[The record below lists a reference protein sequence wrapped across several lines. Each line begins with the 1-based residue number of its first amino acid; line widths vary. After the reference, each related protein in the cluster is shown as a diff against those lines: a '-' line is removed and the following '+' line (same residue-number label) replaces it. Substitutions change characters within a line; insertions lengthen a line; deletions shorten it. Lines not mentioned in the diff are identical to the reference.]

1 MEGQSIHTSAN
12 QREKL
17 KRIDM
22 QTALDIASLAGF
34 PTHDTLGNILSVV
47 WCKHSSSV
55 DKGTGVLMETSDL
68 RKILLQQLGVHI
80 STRQDLILESEAT
93 GPVVEWIV
101 QFTEEWEEVY
111 RKSVGLKYDI
121 SQRIYSAMIEAYQ
134 VLEDELVAMYG
145 GSKVNTWKQKYNNPG
160 HANFGYQ
167 KGIVRSVFREMETNY
182 QLCRLA
188 SKLLQ
193 KKEVCNKSGAYSS
206 KVQRNDVQQQ
216 VDDAIVTLRAEL
228 DRTNS
233 PFHVILQWDDKYIN
247 ELTLDTTVD
256 AANSATPGIAAGM

>member
-1 MEGQSIHTSAN
+1 
-12 QREKL
+12 
-17 KRIDM
+17 
-22 QTALDIASLAGF
+22 
-34 PTHDTLGNILSVV
+34 
-47 WCKHSSSV
+47 
-55 DKGTGVLMETSDL
+55 
-68 RKILLQQLGVHI
+68 
-80 STRQDLILESEAT
+80 
-93 GPVVEWIV
+93 
-101 QFTEEWEEVY
+101 
-111 RKSVGLKYDI
+111 
-121 SQRIYSAMIEAYQ
+121 
-134 VLEDELVAMYG
+134 
-145 GSKVNTWKQKYNNPG
+145 
-160 HANFGYQ
+160 
-167 KGIVRSVFREMETNY
+167 METNY